1 MSGFWN
7 SETMRERLSELIEP
21 FDGSRIASCS
31 YELSMGDQ
39 AFVTRRDDNATKLST
54 KYGESEHVNI
64 LPGQFAQLLVK
75 EYIRIPDDALGLIS
89 MKSKYKM
96 SGLVNVS
103 GFHVDPGYEGQLVFA
118 VFNAGSAP
126 IVIGSGEST
135 FLIWYA
141 SLDHRTEDLYTGSRK
156 GCRDI
161 TSDQLMNLKGPT
173 YNPTALAER
182 VSSLEERNTRW
193 RNVVLAIAAGIA
205 LFVLEIVFDFIPTYS
220 G

>member
-7 SETMRERLSELIEP
+7 SETMRERLPELIEP
-21 FDGSRIASCS
+21 FDCSRISSCS

-39 AFVTRRDDNATKLST
+39 AFVTRRGDNATKLST
-54 KYGESEHVNI
+54 RYGTSEHVNI

-126 IVIGSGEST
+126 IVIGPGEPT

-141 SLDHRTEDLYTGSRK
+141 SLDHRTEDLYTGPRK
-156 GCRDI
+156 GRRDI
-161 TSDQLMNLKGPT
+161 TSDQLMSLKGPT

-182 VSSLEERNTRW
+182 VSNLEERNTRW
-193 RNVVLAIAAGIA
+193 RNVILAIAAGIA
-205 LFVLEIVFDFIPTYS
+205 LLLLDIVFDFIPAYS